1 MNLLRLSSFLLIVA
15 IMASCKQNEKSTA
28 ADTIPVEKSGVEMS
42 DTTSRKLIK
51 EADLNFTT
59 DDIET
64 TAIQV
69 RLIANAHKAYMAD
82 ESRFEYETEKGY
94 NMILRVPSNDFDKA
108 MEELMNNCNIK
119 QLNNKSIRINDVT
132 AEYIDVEARMKVKKE
147 SEAHYIELLKQARS
161 LEETLSIES
170 QLSDLRTEIESA
182 EGRLKFIKNQVDYST
197 IRISFTEKKGI
208 TNRFF
213 SEFWG
218 GIKGGWQVF
227 LKMLIGLSY
236 LWVVIVL
243 IIVGRW
249 GYLRYKRR

>member
-1 MNLLRLSSFLLIVA
+1 MIA
-15 IMASCKQNEKSTA
+15 ILASCKQNEKSTA
-28 ADTIPVEKSGVEMS
+28 AEPIPVEKSGVEMP
-42 DTTSRKLIK
+42 DTSSRKLIK

-59 DDIET
+59 DDIEA

-82 ESRFEYETEKGY
+82 ESRFEYEVEKGY
-94 NMILRVPSNDFDKA
+94 NMTLRVPSGDFDKV
-108 MEELMNNCNIK
+108 MQELMNNCNIR

-147 SEAHYIELLKQARS
+147 SEAHYIELLRQART
-161 LEETLSIES
+161 LEETLSIEA

-208 TNRFF
+208 TNRFLG
-213 SEFWG
+213 ELWNG
-218 GIKGGWQVF
+218 LKGGWQVF
-227 LKMLIGLSY
+227 LKMIIGLSY
-236 LWVVIVL
+236 LWVVIV
-243 IIVGRW
+243 IFIGGRW
-249 GYLRYKRR
+249 VYLRYKRKP